1 MSYDSAW
8 TRSVASRRQDVINTF
23 YNNLNSAESY
33 IPAAVLGIQNGQGQ
47 LDTAKRNV
55 TNAVTTLSSLA
66 REATERLNSATSQIE
81 QSSQELETSNTS
93 KAKTQKEVSSART
106 ILELRKAQVAALRH
120 KNDGN
125 YHSNWLGLWRPLHEA
140 TQTGL
145 LIAAITLGIV
155 SLIVIGFLVYVSDI
169 TSAIPALVGR
179 ISSRGAPS
187 MSSSNAFSF

>member
-1 MSYDSAW
+1 MSYDSSW
-8 TRSVASRRQDVINTF
+8 TKSIVTRRQELINTF

-47 LDTAKRNV
+47 LDAAKRNV
-55 TNAVTTLSSLA
+55 TNSVTTLSSLA
-66 REATERLNSATSQIE
+66 REANERLNGATTQIE

-106 ILELRKAQVAALRH
+106 ILELRKAQVEALRR
-120 KNDGN
+120 KSEGN
-125 YHSNWLGLWRPLHEA
+125 YHSSWLGLWRPLHEQ

-145 LIAAITLGIV
+145 LIAAITLGVV
-155 SLIVIGFLVYVSDI
+155 SLIIGGFLVYVSDI
-169 TSAIPALVGR
+169 SSAIPALVGR
-179 ISSRGAPS
+179 ISFRGTPS

>member
-1 MSYDSAW
+1 MSYDSSW
-8 TRSVASRRQDVINTF
+8 TKSIVTRRQELINTF

-47 LDTAKRNV
+47 LDAAKRNV
-55 TNAVTTLSSLA
+55 TNSVTSLSSLA
-66 REATERLNSATSQIE
+66 REANERLNGATTQIE

-106 ILELRKAQVAALRH
+106 ILELRKAQVEALRR
-120 KNDGN
+120 KSEGN
-125 YHSNWLGLWRPLHEA
+125 YHSSWLGLWRPLHEQ

-145 LIAAITLGIV
+145 LIAAITLGVV
-155 SLIVIGFLVYVSDI
+155 SLIIGGFLVYVSDI
-169 TSAIPALVGR
+169 SSAIPALVGR
-179 ISSRGAPS
+179 ISFRGTPS